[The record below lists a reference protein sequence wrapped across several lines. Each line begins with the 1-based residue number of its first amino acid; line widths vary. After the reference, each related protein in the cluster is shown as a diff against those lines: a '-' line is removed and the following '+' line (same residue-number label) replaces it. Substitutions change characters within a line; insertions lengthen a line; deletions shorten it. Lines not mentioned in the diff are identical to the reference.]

1 MTERKYCNNACVS
14 IKFDM
19 FLFEVSYFK
28 LSNKLSNETI
38 ATDVTNN
45 GEYNMVY

>member
-1 MTERKYCNNACVS
+1 MTERKYCNNACVN

-19 FLFEVSYFK
+19 FNLKFHALC